1 MPPRVNA
8 DKSQQLEAAILE
20 QAAAIFQI
28 ERKLVA
34 AKASVAELA
43 VELEEKK
50 QQLKSLR
57 WHLSNAKNGTAD
69 GVKSLLIPTVF

>member
-1 MPPRVNA
+1 MPPRINA

-43 VELEEKK
+43 VA
-50 QQLKSLR
+50 QVAFVQR
-57 WHLSNAKNGTAD
+57 
-69 GVKSLLIPTVF
+69 